1 MKSLFMSKLHVVES
15 LPKFLASILPALVI
29 LSLGSCVVVVD
40 NTKQEKKATE
50 AKATDQSKPAYNR
63 TTRSVHEQEIEKPD
77 WEGVFEE
84 DATPVEETVALAEPD
99 ETLTPPAK
107 SEPAHTE
114 PVESVPP
121 EAEMEDEAEIPV
133 EAEPLEN
140 AAASDKEEER
150 PAELPAGSSWED
162 EFIKDMESIKEHK
175 QARSNMSQNLVALF
189 PVADEI
195 QLGEAVAARTLSHTP
210 EVIDEALW
218 EYVSF
223 VGLSL
228 VEVSPRND
236 LAYYFVVL
244 DDQEINAFAAPGGYI
259 FITVGAIK
267 FCENEAELAAMLAHE
282 VAHVGLKHGLR
293 ALDLSKYRIMSE
305 MMVVEMDEAFGSSDF
320 FDLKRSMD
328 PRFKEI
334 EKELAEIADQCY
346 QQTQNPYGQD
356 LEREAD
362 KESLKI
368 LSAAGYNPFAAIT
381 LMQRLVEN
389 TGDSPDWEK
398 ALSSH
403 PPPSVRVEILKIEAQ
418 RLGLANKGALN
429 EDRFQSAKEKLK

>member
-1 MKSLFMSKLHVVES
+1 MISLFMKKLHVVES
-15 LPKFLASILPALVI
+15 LPKILASILPALVI
-29 LSLGSCVVVVD
+29 LSLGSCVVVVE
-40 NTKQEKKATE
+40 NTKQEKKSAE
-50 AKATDQSKPAYNR
+50 AKATDQGKPAHKR
-63 TTRSVHEQEIEKPD
+63 TTRSVHKKEIEKPD
-77 WEGVFEE
+77 WEGAFEE
-84 DATPVEETVALAEPD
+84 DATLDEESVTLAEPD
-99 ETLTPPAK
+99 DIPTPPAK
-107 SEPAHTE
+107 FEPTPAE
-114 PVESVPP
+114 PVEPVPP
-121 EAEMEDEAEIPV
+121 EKETEDEAEIPV
-133 EAEPLEN
+133 ETESIEKAAE
-140 AAASDKEEER
+140 SDKGEER

-195 QLGEAVAARTLSHTP
+195 QLGEAVAARTLSDTP

-228 VEVSPRND
+228 VEVSSRND

-244 DDQEINAFAAPGGYI
+244 DDQEVNAFAAPGGYI

-346 QQTQNPYGQD
+346 QQTQNPYSQD
-356 LEREAD
+356 LETEAD
-362 KESLKI
+362 MESLKI
-368 LSAAGYNPFAAIT
+368 LSAAGYNPYAAIT
-381 LMQRLVEN
+381 LMKRLVER
-389 TGDSPDWEK
+389 TGESPEWEK
-398 ALSSH
+398 PLSSH
-403 PPPSVRVEILKIEAQ
+403 PAPSIRIEILTREA
-418 RLGLANKGALN
+418 RKLGLPNKGALN
-429 EDRFQSAKEKLK
+429 EDRFQAAKEKLK